1 MTYYRVRIDVIVEST
16 DPVAAADDVNQ
27 LLDTIPE
34 PDPPI
39 VSVYRAPAVDKVH
52 RGSGDDQWIV
62 VPSDD
67 QLST

>member
-1 MTYYRVRIDVIVEST
+1 MTYYRVQIDVIVHAT

-39 VSVYRAPAVDKVH
+39 IAVYRAPTVEIVH
-52 RGSGDDQWIV
+52 RGDGDDEWIV
-62 VPSDD
+62 VSDD
-67 QLST
+67 DQPTS